1 MMFPLDRLFISNS
14 ALEKVPGSITGTW
27 GPLSESLRSL
37 PDNPHLGAVGL
48 AIGSAVAAW
57 VEMIFLARKTNKEIT
72 QGVSPYS
79 PIVKLLPAT
88 ISALIVSI
96 IARWLLS
103 GSNEFVNCLLCIPAA
118 TLTYIAVSSKNG
130 VRESLDLVE
139 GLKRS
144 YKKF

>member
-1 MMFPLDRLFISNS
+1 
-14 ALEKVPGSITGTW
+14 
-27 GPLSESLRSL
+27 
-37 PDNPHLGAVGL
+37 LGAVGL

-57 VEMIFLARKTNKEIT
+57 IEMVFLARKTNKQIT

-103 GSNEFVNCLLCIPAA
+103 NSNEFINCLLCVPAV

-130 VRESLDLVE
+130 VQESLVLVA
-139 GLKRS
+139 GLKRN
-144 YKKF
+144 YKNFR